1 MVVSVSPA
9 PDAANFPPA
18 EERPH
23 RIVDDPQ
30 ALDAARQVA
39 VAAAPEAQLRDRQR
53 RYPLQQ
59 LALFTQS
66 GLGGISIPREYGGPE
81 LSFTTLAEVF
91 RLISAVDPA
100 LGQIPQNH
108 FGLIQLIRDVGSEE
122 QKRRIFAAVL
132 AGQRIGNGGPEK
144 NSKHTLDMQSRLRQT
159 ADGLRFTGDKFYS
172 TGALFAHIVAAKAL
186 DDRQQP
192 VLALIPHPAAG
203 LEIVD
208 DWSGMGQRTTASGT
222 VHLREVLVDPANVI
236 PLLPLAEKPTIQGAV
251 SQLIQAAIDAGIA
264 QGALDEATQFIRE
277 RSRPWIDA
285 GVERNADDPYIL
297 ADVGR
302 LSMELSAANALLR
315 RAARTLDEVDRRPV
329 TAESAAA
336 ASIAVAEAKVLT
348 TEVALLASEKLFE
361 WSGSRATLAEH
372 GLDRHWRNARTHTLH
387 DPVRWKYHA
396 IGEYYLNG
404 RFPAR
409 HSWI

>member
-1 MVVSVSPA
+1 MVVSVLPA
-9 PDAANFPPA
+9 PDTANFPPA
-18 EERPH
+18 EERAR
-23 RIVDDPQ
+23 RIADDQQ

-39 VAAAPEAQLRDRQR
+39 TAAAPEAQLRDRQR

-108 FGLIQLIRDVGSEE
+108 FGLIQLIRDAGSEE

-222 VHLREVLVDPANVI
+222 VRLREVLVDPANVI

-264 QGALDEATQFIRE
+264 QGVLDEATQFIRE

-315 RAARTLDEVDRRPV
+315 RAARTLDEVDRWPV
-329 TAESAAA
+329 TAESAAT

-396 IGEYYLNG
+396 IGEYYLND

>member
-1 MVVSVSPA
+1 MAVSVA
-9 PDAANFPPA
+9 PEPIAAPTDELAGSIADAQ
-18 EERPH
+18 
-23 RIVDDPQ
+23 Q
-30 ALDAARQVA
+30 ALEAARQVA
-39 VAAAPEAQLRDRQR
+39 IAAAPNAALRDRQR
-53 RYPLQQ
+53 QYPLQE
-59 LALFTQS
+59 LALFS
-66 GLGGISIPREYGGPE
+66 RLGLGGISIPREYGGPG
-81 LSFTTLAEVF
+81 LSFVTLAEVF

-108 FGLIQLIRDVGSEE
+108 FGLIQLIRDAGSEE

-132 AGQRIGNGGPEK
+132 AGQRISNGGPEK
-144 NSKHTLDMQSRLRQT
+144 NSKHTLDMHSRLRQT
-159 ADGLRFTGDKFYS
+159 DDGLRFTGDKFYS

-186 DDRQQP
+186 DDQQRP
-192 VLALIPHPAAG
+192 VLALIPRPAAG

-208 DWSGMGQRTTASGT
+208 DWSGIGQRTTASGT
-222 VHLREVLVDPANVI
+222 VRLREVRVDPANVI
-236 PLLPLAEKPTIQGAV
+236 PLQPLSDKPTIQGAV

-264 QGALDEATQFIRE
+264 QGALDEAAQFIRE
-277 RSRPWIDA
+277 RSRPWVDA
-285 GVERNADDPYIL
+285 GVERNAEDPYIL

-302 LSMELSAANALLR
+302 LSIELSAANALLR
-315 RAARTLDEVDRRPV
+315 RAARVLDETDRRPIG
-329 TAESAAA
+329 AEDAAA

-348 TEVALLASEKLFE
+348 TEVALQASEKLFE

-396 IGEYYLNG
+396 IGDYYLNG

>member
-1 MVVSVSPA
+1 MAISVA
-9 PDAANFPPA
+9 PEPIAAPTDELAGSIADAQ
-18 EERPH
+18 
-23 RIVDDPQ
+23 Q
-30 ALDAARQVA
+30 ALEAARQVA
-39 VAAAPEAQLRDRQR
+39 IAAAPNAALRDRQR
-53 RYPLQQ
+53 QYPLQE
-59 LALFTQS
+59 LALFS
-66 GLGGISIPREYGGPE
+66 RLGLGGISIPREYGGPG
-81 LSFTTLAEVF
+81 LSFVTLAEVF

-108 FGLIQLIRDVGSEE
+108 FGLIQLIRDAGSEE

-144 NSKHTLDMQSRLRQT
+144 NSKHTLDMHSRLRQT
-159 ADGLRFTGDKFYS
+159 DDGLRFTGDKFYS

-186 DDRQQP
+186 DDQQRP
-192 VLALIPHPAAG
+192 VLALIPRPAAG

-208 DWSGMGQRTTASGT
+208 DWSGIGQRTTASGT
-222 VHLREVLVDPANVI
+222 VRLREVRVDPANVI
-236 PLLPLAEKPTIQGAV
+236 PLQPLSDKPTIQGAV

-264 QGALDEATQFIRE
+264 QGALDEAAQFIRE
-277 RSRPWIDA
+277 RSRPWVDA
-285 GVERNADDPYIL
+285 GVERNAEDPYIL

-302 LSMELSAANALLR
+302 LSIELSAANALLR
-315 RAARTLDEVDRRPV
+315 RAARVLDETDRRPIG
-329 TAESAAA
+329 AEDAAA

-348 TEVALLASEKLFE
+348 TEVALQASEKLFE

-396 IGEYYLNG
+396 IGDYYLNG